1 MEVTFYSHWEDS
13 RLRFAVIA
21 AWCGGGWLFCRHR
34 ERETYELPG
43 GHREQGESVEE
54 AARREFLEETGA
66 EALVLEPV
74 CAYSVTGK
82 NRVSPQGEETFGM
95 LFYAEV
101 NNLGAPPV
109 DFEMAEVR
117 VMPKLPDALTYPEI
131 QSALLKKAEEWR
143 KKR

>member
-1 MEVTFYSHWEDS
+1 MEVTLYSHSEDN

-21 AWCGGGWLFCRHR
+21 ARCGDGWLFCRHR

-43 GHREQGESVEE
+43 GHREQGESIQE
-54 AARREFLEETGA
+54 AARRELLEETGA

-101 NNLGAPPV
+101 NAPGAPPD
-109 DFEMAEVR
+109 DFEMTEVR
-117 VMPKLPDALTYPEI
+117 MLPELPDALTYPEI
-131 QSALLKKAEEWR
+131 QPVLLKKAEEWR
-143 KKR
+143 QKR

>member
-1 MEVTFYSHWEDS
+1 MEVTFYSQSEDN

-21 AWCGGGWLFCRHR
+21 AWCGDGWLFCRHR
-34 ERETYELPG
+34 ERETFELPG
-43 GHREQGESVEE
+43 GHREQGESIEE
-54 AARREFLEETGA
+54 AARRELLEETGA
-66 EALVLEPV
+66 AALVLEPV

-95 LFYAEV
+95 PFYAEV
-101 NNLGAPPV
+101 NNPGAPPV

-117 VMPKLPDALTYPEI
+117 VLPELPDALTYREI
-131 QSALLKKAEEWR
+131 QPALLKKAEEWR